1 MSRVAR
7 VKSSTKVYHV
17 ILRGNGKQDIL
28 LDDEDKGKFLKEI
41 KNAKEK
47 YGYELYTY
55 CLMTNYIHLVMF
67 DKEEKLS
74 KIMQSLAVTY
84 SSYFSKKYEKVGHLF
99 QNRFLSKPVETREY
113 LMQVCRYIHQN
124 PVKAGISKVDGYNWS
139 SYKEYTGGEKIV
151 STKLVLSLFGNGREE
166 AIDNF
171 RKFHNENKE
180 DINDEYEYEI
190 VTKFTDEKAKIKI
203 KEILKMEKLKEIN
216 NFNVKLRNDKISK
229 LRKLKGVSMAQM
241 ARLLEINKKVIEKL
255 MKGGE

>member
-1 MSRVAR
+1 
-7 VKSSTKVYHV
+7 
-17 ILRGNGKQDIL
+17 
-28 LDDEDKGKFLKEI
+28 
-41 KNAKEK
+41 
-47 YGYELYTY
+47 
-55 CLMTNYIHLVMF
+55 
-67 DKEEKLS
+67 
-74 KIMQSLAVTY
+74 MQSLAVTY

-124 PVKAGISKVDGYNWS
+124 PVKAGISKVDDYKWS
-139 SYKEYTGGEKIV
+139 SYKEYIGEEKVV
-151 STKLVLSLFGNGREE
+151 STKIVLSLFGNSKEE

-171 RKFHNENKE
+171 RKFHNDNKE

-190 VTKFTDEKAKIKI
+190 VTKFTDEKAKTKI

-216 NFNVKLRNDKISK
+216 NFNVKLRNEKIRK

-241 ARLLEINKKVIEKL
+241 ARLFEIDKKVIEKL